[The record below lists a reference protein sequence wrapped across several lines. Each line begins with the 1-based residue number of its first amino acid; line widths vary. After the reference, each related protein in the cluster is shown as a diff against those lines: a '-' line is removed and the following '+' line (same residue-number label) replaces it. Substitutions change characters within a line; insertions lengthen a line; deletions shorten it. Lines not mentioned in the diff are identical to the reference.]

1 MTDEC
6 ALSPEAKT
14 LQWNEKNLGNIF
26 MITLNGSEG
35 ADALVKKGMHLQ
47 QLCSDYDTILLRRQ
61 NNIIIPIHGW
71 SWRP

>member
-35 ADALVKKGMHLQ
+35 ADALVKKGMLAAALFWLWHH
-47 QLCSDYDTILLRRQ
+47 SVKKEK
-61 NNIIIPIHGW
+61 
-71 SWRP
+71 

>member
-14 LQWNEKNLGNIF
+14 LQRNEKNLGNIF

-35 ADALVKKGMHLQ
+35 ADALVKKTYAFAAALF
-47 QLCSDYDTILLRRQ
+47 
-61 NNIIIPIHGW
+61 
-71 SWRP
+71 

>member
-35 ADALVKKGMHLQ
+35 ADALVKKRYAFAATLFWLWHH
-47 QLCSDYDTILLRRQ
+47 SVKKAK
-61 NNIIIPIHGW
+61 
-71 SWRP
+71 

>member
-35 ADALVKKGMHLQ
+35 ADALVKKRDAFAAALFWLWHH
-47 QLCSDYDTILLRRQ
+47 SIKKA